1 MKKVKSIKAEEA
13 KVQVT
18 EEQLKT
24 IKGQQEELSGLLR
37 DIGYL
42 ETQKHALNHKYA
54 NVVKDMEDF
63 KAELE
68 KEYGAV
74 NISLEDGTCTPLEE
88 KSE

>member
-42 ETQKHALNHKYA
+42 ATQKHALNHKYA

>member
-13 KVQVT
+13 KIQIT
-18 EEQLKT
+18 TEQLAT
-24 IKGQQEELSGLLR
+24 IKKQQEDISQLLK
-37 DIGYL
+37 DVGFL
-42 ETQKHALNHKYA
+42 ETQKHTLNHKYA
-54 NVVKDMEDF
+54 VVAQEIEEY

-74 NISLEDGTCTPLEE
+74 NISLEDGTCTAIEE